1 MQEKNLTLNN
11 PSGLHARPAKDFVQ
25 LAKGFEANVTI
36 VKDGNEYNGK
46 SLMKLLQAGLSKGDQ
61 LVLKTDGADE
71 ADALEKLADYITNLA
86 EYPAPPEPVP
96 KNRLKHTAA
105 AGSGCGNTPPTL
117 EEQLM
122 KNYEGLAA
130 SPGIAIG
137 QAWIFRPQTPNID
150 TRSIT
155 EDEIKSE
162 YRAFRNA
169 QAKVDAHL
177 EALYNRVLEK
187 QGEHEAA
194 IFESHRE
201 LLADEELENDIQA
214 LIRDERKT
222 ATAAVKEYLDQVAA
236 SMRALEDEYL
246 RERAAEFEDLQNNLL
261 LALNGLPFASLASA
275 PPDSVI
281 FAEDLTPSETA
292 QLDVEKVRGFV
303 LEHGGLTSH
312 VAILAR
318 NLGMPAVMGM
328 RNIMNEV
335 RSGITALLDG
345 DTGKLILDPDDKTRG
360 LYTEKKAQQ
369 DAQKAEYAKLHGK
382 PATTEDGKTFALYSN
397 IGSPNDLHLIDE
409 NGSEGIGLFRSE
421 FLFMESKQAPSED
434 QQYAIYRKVAEHM
447 KGKTVILRLLD
458 IGGDKPLS
466 YLNFPKEE
474 NPFLGWR
481 GVRLYKDNPEVFLS
495 QIRAAIRA
503 AAYGDL
509 WVMIPMVISL
519 DEVRWIKQQIA
530 EQSVKLEAEGRNH
543 NPHLKVG
550 IMIETPASALIAE
563 QLAQE
568 AAFFSIGTNDLT
580 QYTLAVDRGNTK
592 ISVLYDG
599 LHPAV
604 LRLMKMTCDAGR
616 KAGIDVGIC
625 GEMGGQLEATP
636 LLVGMGFNEISIS
649 GKMLPAVK
657 YSISRLNAAA
667 CRELLDKAIAAN
679 DAEAVRKL
687 LQDIKH

>member
-1 MQEKNLTLNN
+1 
-11 PSGLHARPAKDFVQ
+11 
-25 LAKGFEANVTI
+25 
-36 VKDGNEYNGK
+36 
-46 SLMKLLQAGLSKGDQ
+46 MKA
-61 LVLKTDGADE
+61 
-71 ADALEKLADYITNLA
+71 
-86 EYPAPPEPVP
+86 
-96 KNRLKHTAA
+96 
-105 AGSGCGNTPPTL
+105 
-117 EEQLM
+117 
-122 KNYEGLAA
+122 YEGLAA

-150 TRSIT
+150 TRTIS
-155 EDEIKSE
+155 EDEVKNE

-177 EALYNRVLEK
+177 EGLYNRVLEK

-201 LLADEELENDIQA
+201 LLADEELDNDIQA

-236 SMRALEDEYL
+236 TMRNLEDEYL

-261 LALNGLPFASLASA
+261 LALNGLPFASLGSA
-275 PPDSVI
+275 PPDSII

-292 QLDVEKVRGFV
+292 QLDIEKVRGFV

-335 RSGITALLDG
+335 TSGITALLDG
-345 DTGKLILDPDDKTRG
+345 DTGHLVLDPDEQTRNI
-360 LYTEKKAQQ
+360 YTNKKAQQ

-382 PATTEDGKTFALYSN
+382 PATTLDHKTFALYSN

-519 DEVRWIKQQIA
+519 EELRWVKQQIA

-563 QLAQE
+563 QLATE

-592 ISVLYDG
+592 ISDLYDG

-604 LRLMKMTCDAGR
+604 LRLMKMTCDAAH

-625 GEMGGQLEATP
+625 GEMGGQIEATP

-657 YSISRLNAAA
+657 YAISKLQYDECRTLLNN
-667 CRELLDKAIAAN
+667 AIAAE

-687 LQDIKH
+687 LPGVKH

>member
-1 MQEKNLTLNN
+1 
-11 PSGLHARPAKDFVQ
+11 
-25 LAKGFEANVTI
+25 
-36 VKDGNEYNGK
+36 
-46 SLMKLLQAGLSKGDQ
+46 
-61 LVLKTDGADE
+61 
-71 ADALEKLADYITNLA
+71 
-86 EYPAPPEPVP
+86 
-96 KNRLKHTAA
+96 
-105 AGSGCGNTPPTL
+105 
-117 EEQLM
+117 M

-201 LLADEELENDIQA
+201 LLADEELDNDIQA
-214 LIRDERKT
+214 LIRDEHKT

-328 RNIMNEV
+328 RNIMSEV

-360 LYTEKKAQQ
+360 IYTEKKAQQ

-519 DEVRWIKQQIA
+519 DEVRWVKQQIA
-530 EQSVKLEAEGRNH
+530 EQSIKLEAEGRNH
-543 NPHLKVG
+543 NPNLKVG

-563 QLAQE
+563 QLAKE

>member
-1 MQEKNLTLNN
+1 
-11 PSGLHARPAKDFVQ
+11 
-25 LAKGFEANVTI
+25 
-36 VKDGNEYNGK
+36 
-46 SLMKLLQAGLSKGDQ
+46 
-61 LVLKTDGADE
+61 
-71 ADALEKLADYITNLA
+71 
-86 EYPAPPEPVP
+86 
-96 KNRLKHTAA
+96 
-105 AGSGCGNTPPTL
+105 
-117 EEQLM
+117 M

-150 TRSIT
+150 TRTISDA
-155 EDEIKSE
+155 EVKNE

-177 EALYNRVLEK
+177 EGLYNRVLEK

-201 LLADEELENDIQA
+201 LLADEELDNDIQA
-214 LIRDERKT
+214 LIRDEHKT

-236 SMRALEDEYL
+236 NMRALEDEYL

-292 QLDVEKVRGFV
+292 QLDIEKVRGFV

-312 VAILAR
+312 IAILAR

-335 RSGITALLDG
+335 KSGITALLDG
-345 DTGKLILDPDDKTRG
+345 DTGKLILDPDDKTRKI
-360 LYTEKKAQQ
+360 YTEKKAQQ

-519 DEVRWIKQQIA
+519 DELRWVKQQIA
-530 EQSVKLEAEGRNH
+530 EQSIKLEAEGRNH
-543 NPHLKVG
+543 NPNLKVG

-563 QLAQE
+563 QLAKE

-657 YSISRLNAAA
+657 YSISRLNAKA

-679 DAEAVRKL
+679 DADAVRKL
-687 LQDIKH
+687 LQEIKH

>member
-1 MQEKNLTLNN
+1 
-11 PSGLHARPAKDFVQ
+11 
-25 LAKGFEANVTI
+25 
-36 VKDGNEYNGK
+36 
-46 SLMKLLQAGLSKGDQ
+46 
-61 LVLKTDGADE
+61 
-71 ADALEKLADYITNLA
+71 
-86 EYPAPPEPVP
+86 
-96 KNRLKHTAA
+96 
-105 AGSGCGNTPPTL
+105 
-117 EEQLM
+117 M

-150 TRSIT
+150 TRTISDA
-155 EDEIKSE
+155 EVKNE

-177 EALYNRVLEK
+177 EGLYNRVLEK

-201 LLADEELENDIQA
+201 LLADEELDNDIQA
-214 LIRDERKT
+214 LIRDEHKT

-236 SMRALEDEYL
+236 NMRALEDEYL

-292 QLDVEKVRGFV
+292 QLDIEKVRGFV

-335 RSGITALLDG
+335 KSGITALLDG
-345 DTGKLILDPDDKTRG
+345 DTGKLILDPDDKTRKI
-360 LYTEKKAQQ
+360 YTEKKAQQ

-382 PATTEDGKTFALYSN
+382 PAITEDGKTFALYSN

-519 DEVRWIKQQIA
+519 DELRWVKQQIA
-530 EQSVKLEAEGRNH
+530 EQSIKLEAEGRNH
-543 NPHLKVG
+543 NPNLKVG

-563 QLAQE
+563 QLAKE

-657 YSISRLNAAA
+657 YSISRLNAKA

-679 DAEAVRKL
+679 DADAVRKL
-687 LQDIKH
+687 LQEIKH

>member
-1 MQEKNLTLNN
+1 M
-11 PSGLHARPAKDFVQ
+11 
-25 LAKGFEANVTI
+25 
-36 VKDGNEYNGK
+36 
-46 SLMKLLQAGLSKGDQ
+46 
-61 LVLKTDGADE
+61 
-71 ADALEKLADYITNLA
+71 
-86 EYPAPPEPVP
+86 
-96 KNRLKHTAA
+96 NRLKHTAA

-117 EEQLM
+117 EEHLM

-150 TRSIT
+150 TRTIA

-236 SMRALEDEYL
+236 NMRALEDEYL

-382 PATTEDGKTFALYSN
+382 PATTEDGQTFALYSN

-519 DEVRWIKQQIA
+519 EELRWVKQQIA

-625 GEMGGQLEATP
+625 GEMGGQLEAIP

-657 YSISRLNAAA
+657 YSISQLNAAA

-679 DAEAVRKL
+679 DAEAVRQL

>member
-1 MQEKNLTLNN
+1 
-11 PSGLHARPAKDFVQ
+11 
-25 LAKGFEANVTI
+25 
-36 VKDGNEYNGK
+36 
-46 SLMKLLQAGLSKGDQ
+46 
-61 LVLKTDGADE
+61 
-71 ADALEKLADYITNLA
+71 
-86 EYPAPPEPVP
+86 
-96 KNRLKHTAA
+96 
-105 AGSGCGNTPPTL
+105 
-117 EEQLM
+117 M

-150 TRSIT
+150 TRTISDA
-155 EDEIKSE
+155 EVKNE

-177 EALYNRVLEK
+177 EGLYNRVLEK

-201 LLADEELENDIQA
+201 LLADEELDNDIQA
-214 LIRDERKT
+214 LIRDEHKT

-236 SMRALEDEYL
+236 NMRALEDEYL

-292 QLDVEKVRGFV
+292 QLDIEKVRGFV

-335 RSGITALLDG
+335 KSGITALLDG
-345 DTGKLILDPDDKTRG
+345 DTGKLILDPDDKTRKI
-360 LYTEKKAQQ
+360 YTEKKAQQ

-519 DEVRWIKQQIA
+519 DELRWVKQQIA
-530 EQSVKLEAEGRNH
+530 EQSIKLEAEGRNH
-543 NPHLKVG
+543 NPNLKVG

-563 QLAQE
+563 QLAKE

-657 YSISRLNAAA
+657 YSISQLNAAA

-679 DAEAVRKL
+679 DAEAVRQL

>member
-1 MQEKNLTLNN
+1 
-11 PSGLHARPAKDFVQ
+11 
-25 LAKGFEANVTI
+25 
-36 VKDGNEYNGK
+36 
-46 SLMKLLQAGLSKGDQ
+46 
-61 LVLKTDGADE
+61 
-71 ADALEKLADYITNLA
+71 
-86 EYPAPPEPVP
+86 
-96 KNRLKHTAA
+96 
-105 AGSGCGNTPPTL
+105 
-117 EEQLM
+117 M
-122 KNYEGLAA
+122 KNHEGLAA

-150 TRSIT
+150 TRTIA
-155 EDEIKSE
+155 EDEIKNE

-201 LLADEELENDIQA
+201 LLADEELDNDIQA

-236 SMRALEDEYL
+236 NMRALEDEYL

-345 DTGKLILDPDDKTRG
+345 DTGKLILDPDDKTRQI
-360 LYTEKKAQQ
+360 YSEKKAQQ

-519 DEVRWIKQQIA
+519 DELRWVKQQIA

-543 NPHLKVG
+543 NPNLKVG

-563 QLAQE
+563 QLAKE

-657 YSISRLNAAA
+657 YAISHLNADD
-667 CRELLDKAIAAN
+667 CRALLDKAIAAD
-679 DAEAVRKL
+679 DADAVRKL

>member
-1 MQEKNLTLNN
+1 
-11 PSGLHARPAKDFVQ
+11 
-25 LAKGFEANVTI
+25 
-36 VKDGNEYNGK
+36 
-46 SLMKLLQAGLSKGDQ
+46 MKA
-61 LVLKTDGADE
+61 
-71 ADALEKLADYITNLA
+71 
-86 EYPAPPEPVP
+86 
-96 KNRLKHTAA
+96 
-105 AGSGCGNTPPTL
+105 
-117 EEQLM
+117 
-122 KNYEGLAA
+122 YEGLAA

-150 TRSIT
+150 TRTIS
-155 EDEIKSE
+155 EDEVKNE

-177 EALYNRVLEK
+177 EGLYNRVLEK

-201 LLADEELENDIQA
+201 LLADEELDNDIQA

-236 SMRALEDEYL
+236 TMRNLEDEYL

-275 PPDSVI
+275 PPDSII

-292 QLDVEKVRGFV
+292 QLDIEKVRGFV
-303 LEHGGLTSH
+303 LEHGGRTSH

-335 RSGITALLDG
+335 TSGITALLDG
-345 DTGKLILDPDDKTRG
+345 DTGHLVLDPDEQTRNI
-360 LYTEKKAQQ
+360 YTNKKAQQ

-382 PATTEDGKTFALYSN
+382 PATTLDHKTFALYSN

-519 DEVRWIKQQIA
+519 EELRWVKQQIA

-563 QLAQE
+563 QLATE

-592 ISVLYDG
+592 ISDLYDG

-604 LRLMKMTCDAGR
+604 LRLMKMTCDAAH

-625 GEMGGQLEATP
+625 GEMGGQLEAAP

-657 YSISRLNAAA
+657 YAISKLQYDECRTLLNN
-667 CRELLDKAIAAN
+667 AIAAE

-687 LQDIKH
+687 LPGVKH

>member
-1 MQEKNLTLNN
+1 
-11 PSGLHARPAKDFVQ
+11 
-25 LAKGFEANVTI
+25 
-36 VKDGNEYNGK
+36 
-46 SLMKLLQAGLSKGDQ
+46 
-61 LVLKTDGADE
+61 
-71 ADALEKLADYITNLA
+71 
-86 EYPAPPEPVP
+86 
-96 KNRLKHTAA
+96 
-105 AGSGCGNTPPTL
+105 
-117 EEQLM
+117 M

-150 TRSIT
+150 TRTIA

-201 LLADEELENDIQA
+201 LLADEELDNDIQA

-236 SMRALEDEYL
+236 NMRALEDEYL

-328 RNIMNEV
+328 RSIMNEV

-345 DTGKLILDPDDKTRG
+345 DTGKLILDPDDKTRKI
-360 LYTEKKAQQ
+360 YSEKKAQQ

-519 DEVRWIKQQIA
+519 DELRWVKQQIA

-543 NPHLKVG
+543 NPNLKVG

-563 QLAQE
+563 QLAKE

-657 YSISRLNAAA
+657 YSISQLNAAA

-679 DAEAVRKL
+679 DADAVRKL
-687 LQDIKH
+687 LQEIKH

>member
-1 MQEKNLTLNN
+1 
-11 PSGLHARPAKDFVQ
+11 
-25 LAKGFEANVTI
+25 
-36 VKDGNEYNGK
+36 
-46 SLMKLLQAGLSKGDQ
+46 
-61 LVLKTDGADE
+61 
-71 ADALEKLADYITNLA
+71 
-86 EYPAPPEPVP
+86 
-96 KNRLKHTAA
+96 
-105 AGSGCGNTPPTL
+105 
-117 EEQLM
+117 M

-150 TRSIT
+150 TRTIS
-155 EDEIKSE
+155 EDEVKNE

-177 EALYNRVLEK
+177 EGLYNRVLEK

-201 LLADEELENDIQA
+201 LLADEELDNDIQA
-214 LIRDERKT
+214 LIRDEHKT

-236 SMRALEDEYL
+236 NMRALEDEYL

-292 QLDVEKVRGFV
+292 QLDIEKVRGFV

-335 RSGITALLDG
+335 KSGITALLDG
-345 DTGKLILDPDDKTRG
+345 DTGKLILDPDDKTRKI
-360 LYTEKKAQQ
+360 YTEKKAQQ

-519 DEVRWIKQQIA
+519 DELRWVKQQIA
-530 EQSVKLEAEGRNH
+530 EQSIKLEAEGRNH
-543 NPHLKVG
+543 NPNLKVG

-563 QLAQE
+563 QLAKE

-657 YSISRLNAAA
+657 YSISRLNAKA

-679 DAEAVRKL
+679 DADAVRKL
-687 LQDIKH
+687 LQEIKH

>member
-1 MQEKNLTLNN
+1 
-11 PSGLHARPAKDFVQ
+11 
-25 LAKGFEANVTI
+25 
-36 VKDGNEYNGK
+36 
-46 SLMKLLQAGLSKGDQ
+46 
-61 LVLKTDGADE
+61 
-71 ADALEKLADYITNLA
+71 
-86 EYPAPPEPVP
+86 
-96 KNRLKHTAA
+96 
-105 AGSGCGNTPPTL
+105 
-117 EEQLM
+117 M

-150 TRSIT
+150 TRTIA

-236 SMRALEDEYL
+236 SMRNLEDEYL

-345 DTGKLILDPDDKTRG
+345 DTGTLILDPDDKTRG

-519 DEVRWIKQQIA
+519 DEVRWVKQQIA
-530 EQSVKLEAEGRNH
+530 EQSVKLEAEGRTH
-543 NPHLKVG
+543 NPNLKVG

-563 QLAQE
+563 QLA
-568 AAFFSIGTNDLT
+568 T
-580 QYTLAVDRGNTK
+580 
-592 ISVLYDG
+592 
-599 LHPAV
+599 
-604 LRLMKMTCDAGR
+604 
-616 KAGIDVGIC
+616 
-625 GEMGGQLEATP
+625 
-636 LLVGMGFNEISIS
+636 
-649 GKMLPAVK
+649 
-657 YSISRLNAAA
+657 
-667 CRELLDKAIAAN
+667 
-679 DAEAVRKL
+679 
-687 LQDIKH
+687 

>member
-1 MQEKNLTLNN
+1 
-11 PSGLHARPAKDFVQ
+11 
-25 LAKGFEANVTI
+25 
-36 VKDGNEYNGK
+36 
-46 SLMKLLQAGLSKGDQ
+46 
-61 LVLKTDGADE
+61 
-71 ADALEKLADYITNLA
+71 
-86 EYPAPPEPVP
+86 
-96 KNRLKHTAA
+96 
-105 AGSGCGNTPPTL
+105 
-117 EEQLM
+117 M

-236 SMRALEDEYL
+236 NMRALEDEYL

-275 PPDSVI
+275 PPDSII

-345 DTGKLILDPDDKTRG
+345 DTGTLILDPDDKTRG

-519 DEVRWIKQQIA
+519 DELRWVKQQIA

-543 NPHLKVG
+543 NPNLKVG

-563 QLAQE
+563 QLAKE

-679 DAEAVRKL
+679 DAEAVRQL

>member
-1 MQEKNLTLNN
+1 
-11 PSGLHARPAKDFVQ
+11 
-25 LAKGFEANVTI
+25 
-36 VKDGNEYNGK
+36 
-46 SLMKLLQAGLSKGDQ
+46 MKA
-61 LVLKTDGADE
+61 
-71 ADALEKLADYITNLA
+71 
-86 EYPAPPEPVP
+86 
-96 KNRLKHTAA
+96 
-105 AGSGCGNTPPTL
+105 
-117 EEQLM
+117 
-122 KNYEGLAA
+122 YEGLAA

-150 TRSIT
+150 TRTIS
-155 EDEIKSE
+155 EDEVKNE

-177 EALYNRVLEK
+177 EGLYNRVLEK

-201 LLADEELENDIQA
+201 LLADEELDNDIQA

-236 SMRALEDEYL
+236 TMRNLEDEYL

-261 LALNGLPFASLASA
+261 LALNGLPFASLGSA
-275 PPDSVI
+275 PPDSII

-292 QLDVEKVRGFV
+292 QLDIEKVRGFV

-335 RSGITALLDG
+335 TSGITALLDG
-345 DTGKLILDPDDKTRG
+345 DTGHLVLDPDEQTRNI
-360 LYTEKKAQQ
+360 YTNKKAQQ

-382 PATTEDGKTFALYSN
+382 PATTLDHKTFALYSN

-434 QQYAIYRKVAEHM
+434 QQYTIYRKVAEHM

-519 DEVRWIKQQIA
+519 EELRWVKQQIA

-563 QLAQE
+563 QLATE

-592 ISVLYDG
+592 ISDLYDG

-604 LRLMKMTCDAGR
+604 LRLMKMTCDAAH

-657 YSISRLNAAA
+657 YAISKLQYDECRTLLNN
-667 CRELLDKAIAAN
+667 AIAAE

-687 LQDIKH
+687 LPGVKH

>member
-1 MQEKNLTLNN
+1 
-11 PSGLHARPAKDFVQ
+11 
-25 LAKGFEANVTI
+25 
-36 VKDGNEYNGK
+36 
-46 SLMKLLQAGLSKGDQ
+46 MKA
-61 LVLKTDGADE
+61 
-71 ADALEKLADYITNLA
+71 
-86 EYPAPPEPVP
+86 
-96 KNRLKHTAA
+96 
-105 AGSGCGNTPPTL
+105 
-117 EEQLM
+117 
-122 KNYEGLAA
+122 YEGLAA

-150 TRSIT
+150 TRTIS
-155 EDEIKSE
+155 EDEVKNE

-177 EALYNRVLEK
+177 EGLYNRVLEK

-201 LLADEELENDIQA
+201 LLADEELDNDIQA

-236 SMRALEDEYL
+236 TMRNLEDEYL

-261 LALNGLPFASLASA
+261 LALNGLPFASLANA
-275 PPDSVI
+275 PPDSII

-292 QLDVEKVRGFV
+292 QLDIEKVRGFV

-335 RSGITALLDG
+335 TSGITALLDG
-345 DTGKLILDPDDKTRG
+345 DTGHLVLDPDEQTRNI
-360 LYTEKKAQQ
+360 YTNKKALQ

-382 PATTEDGKTFALYSN
+382 PATTLDHKTFALYSN

-409 NGSEGIGLFRSE
+409 NGSDGIGLFRSE

-447 KGKTVILRLLD
+447 KGKIVILRLLD

-519 DEVRWIKQQIA
+519 EELRWVKQQIA

-563 QLAQE
+563 QLATE

-592 ISVLYDG
+592 ISDLYDG

-604 LRLMKMTCDAGR
+604 LRLMKMTCDAAH

-625 GEMGGQLEATP
+625 GEMGGQIEATP

-657 YSISRLNAAA
+657 YAISKLQYDECRTLLNN
-667 CRELLDKAIAAN
+667 AIAAE

-687 LQDIKH
+687 LPGVKH

>member
-1 MQEKNLTLNN
+1 
-11 PSGLHARPAKDFVQ
+11 
-25 LAKGFEANVTI
+25 
-36 VKDGNEYNGK
+36 
-46 SLMKLLQAGLSKGDQ
+46 MKA
-61 LVLKTDGADE
+61 
-71 ADALEKLADYITNLA
+71 
-86 EYPAPPEPVP
+86 
-96 KNRLKHTAA
+96 
-105 AGSGCGNTPPTL
+105 
-117 EEQLM
+117 
-122 KNYEGLAA
+122 YEGLAA

-150 TRSIT
+150 TRTIS
-155 EDEIKSE
+155 EDEVKNE
-162 YRAFRNA
+162 YRAFRTA

-177 EALYNRVLEK
+177 EGLYNRVLEK

-201 LLADEELENDIQA
+201 LLADEELDNDIQA

-236 SMRALEDEYL
+236 TMRNLEDEYL

-275 PPDSVI
+275 PPSSII

-292 QLDVEKVRGFV
+292 QLDIEKVRGFV

-335 RSGITALLDG
+335 KSGITALLDG
-345 DTGKLILDPDDKTRG
+345 DTGELILNPDDKTRKI
-360 LYTEKKAQQ
+360 YSEKKAQQ

-519 DEVRWIKQQIA
+519 DELRWVKQQIA
-530 EQSVKLEAEGRNH
+530 EQSIKLEAEGRNH

-563 QLAQE
+563 QLATE

-592 ISVLYDG
+592 ISDLYDG

-604 LRLMKMTCDAGR
+604 LRLMKMTCDAAH

-657 YSISRLNAAA
+657 YAISKLQYDECRTLLNN
-667 CRELLDKAIAAN
+667 AIAAE

-687 LQDIKH
+687 LPGVKH

>member
-1 MQEKNLTLNN
+1 
-11 PSGLHARPAKDFVQ
+11 
-25 LAKGFEANVTI
+25 
-36 VKDGNEYNGK
+36 
-46 SLMKLLQAGLSKGDQ
+46 
-61 LVLKTDGADE
+61 
-71 ADALEKLADYITNLA
+71 
-86 EYPAPPEPVP
+86 
-96 KNRLKHTAA
+96 
-105 AGSGCGNTPPTL
+105 
-117 EEQLM
+117 M
-122 KNYEGLAA
+122 KNHEGLAA

-150 TRSIT
+150 TRTISDA
-155 EDEIKSE
+155 EVKNE

-201 LLADEELENDIQA
+201 LLADEELDNDIQA
-214 LIRDERKT
+214 LIRDEHKT

-236 SMRALEDEYL
+236 NMRALEDEYL

-292 QLDVEKVRGFV
+292 QLDIEKVRGFV

-335 RSGITALLDG
+335 KSGITALLDG
-345 DTGKLILDPDDKTRG
+345 DTGKLILDPDDKTRKI
-360 LYTEKKAQQ
+360 YTEKKAQQ

-519 DEVRWIKQQIA
+519 DELRWVKQQIA
-530 EQSVKLEAEGRNH
+530 EQSIKLEAEGRNH
-543 NPHLKVG
+543 NPNLKVG

-563 QLAQE
+563 QLAKE

-657 YSISRLNAAA
+657 YSISRLNAKA

-679 DAEAVRKL
+679 DADAVRKL
-687 LQDIKH
+687 LQEIKH

>member
-1 MQEKNLTLNN
+1 
-11 PSGLHARPAKDFVQ
+11 
-25 LAKGFEANVTI
+25 
-36 VKDGNEYNGK
+36 
-46 SLMKLLQAGLSKGDQ
+46 MKA
-61 LVLKTDGADE
+61 
-71 ADALEKLADYITNLA
+71 
-86 EYPAPPEPVP
+86 
-96 KNRLKHTAA
+96 
-105 AGSGCGNTPPTL
+105 
-117 EEQLM
+117 
-122 KNYEGLAA
+122 YEGLAA

-150 TRSIT
+150 TRTIG
-155 EDEIKSE
+155 EDEVKNE

-177 EALYNRVLEK
+177 EGLYNRVLEK

-201 LLADEELENDIQA
+201 LLADEELDNDIQA

-236 SMRALEDEYL
+236 TMRNLEDEYL

-261 LALNGLPFASLASA
+261 LALNGLPFASLGSA
-275 PPDSVI
+275 PPDSII

-292 QLDVEKVRGFV
+292 QLDIEKVRGFV

-318 NLGMPAVMGM
+318 NLGMPAVMG
-328 RNIMNEV
+328 IMNEV

-345 DTGKLILDPDDKTRG
+345 DTGHLVLDPDEQTRNI
-360 LYTEKKAQQ
+360 YTNKKAQQ

-382 PATTEDGKTFALYSN
+382 PATTLDHKTFALYSN

-409 NGSEGIGLFRSE
+409 NGSDGIGLFRSE

-519 DEVRWIKQQIA
+519 EELRWVKQQIA

-563 QLAQE
+563 QLATE

-592 ISVLYDG
+592 ISDLYDG

-604 LRLMKMTCDAGR
+604 LRLMKMTCDAAH

-657 YSISRLNAAA
+657 YAISKLQYDECRTLLNN
-667 CRELLDKAIAAN
+667 AIAAE

-687 LQDIKH
+687 LPGVKH

>member
-1 MQEKNLTLNN
+1 
-11 PSGLHARPAKDFVQ
+11 
-25 LAKGFEANVTI
+25 
-36 VKDGNEYNGK
+36 
-46 SLMKLLQAGLSKGDQ
+46 MKA
-61 LVLKTDGADE
+61 
-71 ADALEKLADYITNLA
+71 
-86 EYPAPPEPVP
+86 
-96 KNRLKHTAA
+96 
-105 AGSGCGNTPPTL
+105 
-117 EEQLM
+117 
-122 KNYEGLAA
+122 YEGLAA

-150 TRSIT
+150 TRTIS
-155 EDEIKSE
+155 EDEVKNE

-177 EALYNRVLEK
+177 EGLYNRVLEK

-201 LLADEELENDIQA
+201 LLADEELDNDIQA

-236 SMRALEDEYL
+236 TMRNLEDEYL

-261 LALNGLPFASLASA
+261 LALNGLPFASLANA
-275 PPDSVI
+275 PPDSII

-292 QLDVEKVRGFV
+292 QLDIEKVRGFV

-335 RSGITALLDG
+335 TSGITALLDG
-345 DTGKLILDPDDKTRG
+345 DTGHLVLDPDEQTRNI
-360 LYTEKKAQQ
+360 YTNKKAQQ

-382 PATTEDGKTFALYSN
+382 PATTLDHKTFALYSN

-409 NGSEGIGLFRSE
+409 NGSDGIGLFRSE

-519 DEVRWIKQQIA
+519 EELRWVKQQIA

-563 QLAQE
+563 QLATE

-592 ISVLYDG
+592 ISDLYDG

-604 LRLMKMTCDAGR
+604 LRLMKMTCDAAH

-657 YSISRLNAAA
+657 YAISKLQYDECRTLLNN
-667 CRELLDKAIAAN
+667 AIAAE

-687 LQDIKH
+687 LPGVKH

>member
-1 MQEKNLTLNN
+1 
-11 PSGLHARPAKDFVQ
+11 
-25 LAKGFEANVTI
+25 
-36 VKDGNEYNGK
+36 
-46 SLMKLLQAGLSKGDQ
+46 MKA
-61 LVLKTDGADE
+61 
-71 ADALEKLADYITNLA
+71 
-86 EYPAPPEPVP
+86 
-96 KNRLKHTAA
+96 
-105 AGSGCGNTPPTL
+105 
-117 EEQLM
+117 
-122 KNYEGLAA
+122 YEGLAA

-150 TRSIT
+150 TRTIS
-155 EDEIKSE
+155 EDEVKNE

-177 EALYNRVLEK
+177 EGLYNRVLEK

-201 LLADEELENDIQA
+201 LLADEELDNDIQA

-236 SMRALEDEYL
+236 TMRNLEDEYL

-275 PPDSVI
+275 PPDSII

-292 QLDVEKVRGFV
+292 QLDIEKVRGFV

-335 RSGITALLDG
+335 TSGITALLDG
-345 DTGKLILDPDDKTRG
+345 DTGHLVLDPDEQTRNI
-360 LYTEKKAQQ
+360 YTNKKAQQ

-382 PATTEDGKTFALYSN
+382 PATTLDHKTFALYSN

-409 NGSEGIGLFRSE
+409 NGSDGIGLFRSE

-519 DEVRWIKQQIA
+519 
-530 EQSVKLEAEGRNH
+530 
-543 NPHLKVG
+543 
-550 IMIETPASALIAE
+550 ET
-563 QLAQE
+563 
-568 AAFFSIGTNDLT
+568 
-580 QYTLAVDRGNTK
+580 
-592 ISVLYDG
+592 
-599 LHPAV
+599 
-604 LRLMKMTCDAGR
+604 
-616 KAGIDVGIC
+616 
-625 GEMGGQLEATP
+625 
-636 LLVGMGFNEISIS
+636 
-649 GKMLPAVK
+649 
-657 YSISRLNAAA
+657 
-667 CRELLDKAIAAN
+667 
-679 DAEAVRKL
+679 
-687 LQDIKH
+687 

>member
-1 MQEKNLTLNN
+1 
-11 PSGLHARPAKDFVQ
+11 
-25 LAKGFEANVTI
+25 
-36 VKDGNEYNGK
+36 
-46 SLMKLLQAGLSKGDQ
+46 
-61 LVLKTDGADE
+61 
-71 ADALEKLADYITNLA
+71 
-86 EYPAPPEPVP
+86 
-96 KNRLKHTAA
+96 
-105 AGSGCGNTPPTL
+105 
-117 EEQLM
+117 M

-150 TRSIT
+150 TRTISDA
-155 EDEIKSE
+155 EVKNE

-201 LLADEELENDIQA
+201 LLADEELDNDIQA
-214 LIRDERKT
+214 LIRDEHKT

-345 DTGKLILDPDDKTRG
+345 DTGTLILNPDDKTRG

-519 DEVRWIKQQIA
+519 DEVRWVKQQIA

-543 NPHLKVG
+543 NPNLKVG

>member
-1 MQEKNLTLNN
+1 
-11 PSGLHARPAKDFVQ
+11 
-25 LAKGFEANVTI
+25 
-36 VKDGNEYNGK
+36 
-46 SLMKLLQAGLSKGDQ
+46 
-61 LVLKTDGADE
+61 
-71 ADALEKLADYITNLA
+71 
-86 EYPAPPEPVP
+86 
-96 KNRLKHTAA
+96 
-105 AGSGCGNTPPTL
+105 
-117 EEQLM
+117 M

-150 TRSIT
+150 TRTIA
-155 EDEIKSE
+155 EDEIKNE

-236 SMRALEDEYL
+236 SMRNLEDEYL

-292 QLDVEKVRGFV
+292 QLDPDKVRGFV

-519 DEVRWIKQQIA
+519 DEVRWVKQQIA

-543 NPHLKVG
+543 NPNLKVG

-563 QLAQE
+563 QLAKE

-657 YSISRLNAAA
+657 YSISRLNASD

-679 DAEAVRKL
+679 DAEAVRQL
-687 LQDIKH
+687 LQEIKH

>member
-1 MQEKNLTLNN
+1 
-11 PSGLHARPAKDFVQ
+11 
-25 LAKGFEANVTI
+25 
-36 VKDGNEYNGK
+36 
-46 SLMKLLQAGLSKGDQ
+46 MKA
-61 LVLKTDGADE
+61 
-71 ADALEKLADYITNLA
+71 
-86 EYPAPPEPVP
+86 
-96 KNRLKHTAA
+96 
-105 AGSGCGNTPPTL
+105 
-117 EEQLM
+117 
-122 KNYEGLAA
+122 YEGLAA

-150 TRSIT
+150 TRTIS
-155 EDEIKSE
+155 EDEVKNE

-177 EALYNRVLEK
+177 EGLYNRVLEK

-201 LLADEELENDIQA
+201 LLADEELDNDIQA

-236 SMRALEDEYL
+236 TMRNLEDEYL

-275 PPDSVI
+275 PPGSII

-292 QLDVEKVRGFV
+292 QLDIEKVRGFV

-335 RSGITALLDG
+335 TSGITALLDG
-345 DTGKLILDPDDKTRG
+345 DTGHLVLDPDEQTRNI
-360 LYTEKKAQQ
+360 YTNKKAQQ

-382 PATTEDGKTFALYSN
+382 PATTLDHKTFALYSN

-409 NGSEGIGLFRSE
+409 NGSDGIGLFRSE

-519 DEVRWIKQQIA
+519 EELRWVKQQIA

-563 QLAQE
+563 QLATE

-592 ISVLYDG
+592 ISDLYDG

-604 LRLMKMTCDAGR
+604 LRLMKMTCDAAH

-625 GEMGGQLEATP
+625 GEMGGQIEATP

-657 YSISRLNAAA
+657 YAISKLQYDECRTLLNN
-667 CRELLDKAIAAN
+667 AIAAE

-687 LQDIKH
+687 LPGVKH

>member
-1 MQEKNLTLNN
+1 
-11 PSGLHARPAKDFVQ
+11 
-25 LAKGFEANVTI
+25 
-36 VKDGNEYNGK
+36 
-46 SLMKLLQAGLSKGDQ
+46 
-61 LVLKTDGADE
+61 
-71 ADALEKLADYITNLA
+71 
-86 EYPAPPEPVP
+86 
-96 KNRLKHTAA
+96 
-105 AGSGCGNTPPTL
+105 
-117 EEQLM
+117 M
-122 KNYEGLAA
+122 KNHEGLAA

-150 TRSIT
+150 TRTIA

-236 SMRALEDEYL
+236 NMRALEDEYL

-328 RNIMNEV
+328 RNIMGEV
-335 RSGITALLDG
+335 KSGITALLDG
-345 DTGKLILDPDDKTRG
+345 DTGELILNPDDKTRKI
-360 LYTEKKAQQ
+360 YSEKKAQQ

-434 QQYAIYRKVAEHM
+434 QQYAIYRKVVEHM

-519 DEVRWIKQQIA
+519 DELRWVKQQIT
-530 EQSVKLEAEGRNH
+530 EQSIKLEAEGRNH
-543 NPHLKVG
+543 NPNLKVG

-563 QLAQE
+563 QLAKE

-657 YSISRLNAAA
+657 YSISQLNAAA

-679 DAEAVRKL
+679 DADAVRQL
-687 LQDIKH
+687 LQEIKH

>member
-1 MQEKNLTLNN
+1 
-11 PSGLHARPAKDFVQ
+11 
-25 LAKGFEANVTI
+25 
-36 VKDGNEYNGK
+36 
-46 SLMKLLQAGLSKGDQ
+46 MKA
-61 LVLKTDGADE
+61 
-71 ADALEKLADYITNLA
+71 
-86 EYPAPPEPVP
+86 
-96 KNRLKHTAA
+96 
-105 AGSGCGNTPPTL
+105 
-117 EEQLM
+117 
-122 KNYEGLAA
+122 YEGLAA

-150 TRSIT
+150 TRTIS
-155 EDEIKSE
+155 EDEVKNE

-177 EALYNRVLEK
+177 EGLYNRVLEK

-201 LLADEELENDIQA
+201 LLADEELDNDIQA

-236 SMRALEDEYL
+236 TMRNLEDEYL

-275 PPDSVI
+275 PPDSII

-292 QLDVEKVRGFV
+292 QLDIEKVRGFV

-335 RSGITALLDG
+335 TSGITALLDG
-345 DTGKLILDPDDKTRG
+345 DTGHLVLDPDEQTRNI
-360 LYTEKKAQQ
+360 YTNKKAQQ

-382 PATTEDGKTFALYSN
+382 PTTTLDHKTFALYSN

-519 DEVRWIKQQIA
+519 EELRWVKQQIA

-563 QLAQE
+563 QLATE

-592 ISVLYDG
+592 ISDLYDG

-604 LRLMKMTCDAGR
+604 LRLMKMTCDAAH

-657 YSISRLNAAA
+657 YAISKLQYDECRTLLNN
-667 CRELLDKAIAAN
+667 AIAAE

-687 LQDIKH
+687 LPGVKH

>member
-1 MQEKNLTLNN
+1 
-11 PSGLHARPAKDFVQ
+11 
-25 LAKGFEANVTI
+25 
-36 VKDGNEYNGK
+36 
-46 SLMKLLQAGLSKGDQ
+46 MKA
-61 LVLKTDGADE
+61 
-71 ADALEKLADYITNLA
+71 
-86 EYPAPPEPVP
+86 
-96 KNRLKHTAA
+96 
-105 AGSGCGNTPPTL
+105 
-117 EEQLM
+117 
-122 KNYEGLAA
+122 YEGLAA

-150 TRSIT
+150 TRTIS
-155 EDEIKSE
+155 EDEVKNE

-177 EALYNRVLEK
+177 EGLYNRVLEK

-201 LLADEELENDIQA
+201 LLADEELDNDIQA

-236 SMRALEDEYL
+236 TMRNLEDEYL

-261 LALNGLPFASLASA
+261 LALNGLPFASLANA
-275 PPDSVI
+275 PPGSII

-292 QLDVEKVRGFV
+292 QLDIEKVRGFV

-335 RSGITALLDG
+335 TSGITALLDG
-345 DTGKLILDPDDKTRG
+345 DTGHLVLDPDEQTRNI
-360 LYTEKKAQQ
+360 YTNKKAQQ

-382 PATTEDGKTFALYSN
+382 PATTLDHKTFALYSN

-409 NGSEGIGLFRSE
+409 NGSDGIGLFRSE

-519 DEVRWIKQQIA
+519 EELRWVKQQIA

-563 QLAQE
+563 QLATE

-592 ISVLYDG
+592 ISDLYDG

-604 LRLMKMTCDAGR
+604 LRLMKMTCDAAH

-657 YSISRLNAAA
+657 YAISKLQYDECRTLLNN
-667 CRELLDKAIAAN
+667 AIAAE

-687 LQDIKH
+687 LPGVKH

>member
-1 MQEKNLTLNN
+1 
-11 PSGLHARPAKDFVQ
+11 
-25 LAKGFEANVTI
+25 
-36 VKDGNEYNGK
+36 
-46 SLMKLLQAGLSKGDQ
+46 MKA
-61 LVLKTDGADE
+61 
-71 ADALEKLADYITNLA
+71 
-86 EYPAPPEPVP
+86 
-96 KNRLKHTAA
+96 
-105 AGSGCGNTPPTL
+105 
-117 EEQLM
+117 
-122 KNYEGLAA
+122 YEGLAA

-150 TRSIT
+150 TRTIS
-155 EDEIKSE
+155 EDEVKNE

-177 EALYNRVLEK
+177 EGLYNRVLEK

-201 LLADEELENDIQA
+201 LLADEELDNDIQA

-236 SMRALEDEYL
+236 TMRNLEDEYL

-261 LALNGLPFASLASA
+261 LALNGLPFASLGSA
-275 PPDSVI
+275 PPDSII

-292 QLDVEKVRGFV
+292 QLDIEKVRGFV

-335 RSGITALLDG
+335 TSGITALLDG
-345 DTGKLILDPDDKTRG
+345 DTGHLVLDPDEQTRNI
-360 LYTEKKAQQ
+360 YTNKKAQQ

-382 PATTEDGKTFALYSN
+382 PATTLDHKTFALYSN

-519 DEVRWIKQQIA
+519 EELRWVKQQIA

-563 QLAQE
+563 QLATE

-592 ISVLYDG
+592 ISDLYDG

-604 LRLMKMTCDAGR
+604 LRLMKMTCDAAH

-625 GEMGGQLEATP
+625 GEMGGQPEATP

-657 YSISRLNAAA
+657 YAISKLQYDECRTLLNN
-667 CRELLDKAIAAN
+667 AIAAE

-687 LQDIKH
+687 LPGVKH

>member
-1 MQEKNLTLNN
+1 
-11 PSGLHARPAKDFVQ
+11 
-25 LAKGFEANVTI
+25 
-36 VKDGNEYNGK
+36 
-46 SLMKLLQAGLSKGDQ
+46 MKA
-61 LVLKTDGADE
+61 
-71 ADALEKLADYITNLA
+71 
-86 EYPAPPEPVP
+86 
-96 KNRLKHTAA
+96 
-105 AGSGCGNTPPTL
+105 
-117 EEQLM
+117 
-122 KNYEGLAA
+122 YEGLAA

-150 TRSIT
+150 TRTIS
-155 EDEIKSE
+155 EDEVKNE

-177 EALYNRVLEK
+177 EGLYNRVLEK

-236 SMRALEDEYL
+236 NMRALEDEYL

-335 RSGITALLDG
+335 KSGITALLDG
-345 DTGKLILDPDDKTRG
+345 DTGELILNPDDKTRKI
-360 LYTEKKAQQ
+360 YSEKKAQQ

-519 DEVRWIKQQIA
+519 DEVRWVKQQIA

-563 QLAQE
+563 QLATE

-592 ISVLYDG
+592 ISDLYDG

-604 LRLMKMTCDAGR
+604 LRLMKMTCDAAH

-625 GEMGGQLEATP
+625 GEMGGQLEAAP

-657 YSISRLNAAA
+657 YAISKLQYDECRTLLNN
-667 CRELLDKAIAAN
+667 AIAAE

-687 LQDIKH
+687 LPGVKH

>member
-1 MQEKNLTLNN
+1 
-11 PSGLHARPAKDFVQ
+11 
-25 LAKGFEANVTI
+25 
-36 VKDGNEYNGK
+36 
-46 SLMKLLQAGLSKGDQ
+46 
-61 LVLKTDGADE
+61 
-71 ADALEKLADYITNLA
+71 
-86 EYPAPPEPVP
+86 
-96 KNRLKHTAA
+96 
-105 AGSGCGNTPPTL
+105 
-117 EEQLM
+117 
-122 KNYEGLAA
+122 
-130 SPGIAIG
+130 
-137 QAWIFRPQTPNID
+137 
-150 TRSIT
+150 
-155 EDEIKSE
+155 
-162 YRAFRNA
+162 
-169 QAKVDAHL
+169 
-177 EALYNRVLEK
+177 
-187 QGEHEAA
+187 
-194 IFESHRE
+194 
-201 LLADEELENDIQA
+201 
-214 LIRDERKT
+214 
-222 ATAAVKEYLDQVAA
+222 
-236 SMRALEDEYL
+236 MRALEDEYL

-335 RSGITALLDG
+335 KSGITALLDG
-345 DTGKLILDPDDKTRG
+345 DTGNLILDPDDKTRG

-519 DEVRWIKQQIA
+519 DEVRWVKQQIA

-657 YSISRLNAAA
+657 YAISRLNAAD
-667 CRELLDKAIAAN
+667 CRTLLDKAIAAD
-679 DAEAVRKL
+679 DADAVRKL

>member
-1 MQEKNLTLNN
+1 
-11 PSGLHARPAKDFVQ
+11 
-25 LAKGFEANVTI
+25 
-36 VKDGNEYNGK
+36 
-46 SLMKLLQAGLSKGDQ
+46 MKAF
-61 LVLKTDGADE
+61 
-71 ADALEKLADYITNLA
+71 
-86 EYPAPPEPVP
+86 
-96 KNRLKHTAA
+96 
-105 AGSGCGNTPPTL
+105 
-117 EEQLM
+117 
-122 KNYEGLAA
+122 EGLAA

-150 TRSIT
+150 TRSISEEEVKT
-155 EDEIKSE
+155 EF
-162 YRAFRNA
+162 RAFRNA
-169 QAKVDAHL
+169 QTKVDAHL

-222 ATAAVKEYLDQVAA
+222 ATAAVKEYLDQVAD

-275 PPDSVI
+275 PPDSII

-292 QLDVEKVRGFV
+292 QLDPEKVRGFV

-328 RNIMNEV
+328 RNIMNTV
-335 RSGITALLDG
+335 NSGITALLDG
-345 DTGKLILDPDDKTRG
+345 DTGKLILDPNDQTRKI
-360 LYTEKKAQQ
+360 YVDKKAQQ

-481 GVRLYKDNPEVFLS
+481 GVRLYKDNPNVFLS
-495 QIRAAIRA
+495 QIRAAVRA

-509 WVMIPMVISL
+509 WVMIPMIISL
-519 DEVRWIKQQIA
+519 DELRWVKQQIA
-530 EQSVKLEAEGRNH
+530 EQSIKLEAEGRNH
-543 NPHLKVG
+543 NPNLKVG

-563 QLAQE
+563 QLAKE

-592 ISVLYDG
+592 ISDLYDG
-599 LHPAV
+599 LHPSV

-657 YSISRLNAAA
+657 YAISKLNYSD
-667 CRELLDKAIAAN
+667 CRNLLEKAIAAD
-679 DAEAVRKL
+679 DADAVRAL
-687 LQDIKH
+687 LHNIKH

>member
-1 MQEKNLTLNN
+1 
-11 PSGLHARPAKDFVQ
+11 
-25 LAKGFEANVTI
+25 
-36 VKDGNEYNGK
+36 
-46 SLMKLLQAGLSKGDQ
+46 
-61 LVLKTDGADE
+61 
-71 ADALEKLADYITNLA
+71 
-86 EYPAPPEPVP
+86 
-96 KNRLKHTAA
+96 
-105 AGSGCGNTPPTL
+105 
-117 EEQLM
+117 M

-150 TRSIT
+150 TRTIA

-177 EALYNRVLEK
+177 EGLYNRVLEK

-201 LLADEELENDIQA
+201 LLADEELDNDIQA

-236 SMRALEDEYL
+236 NMRALEDEYL

-335 RSGITALLDG
+335 KSGITALLDG
-345 DTGKLILDPDDKTRG
+345 DTGELILNPDDKTRKI
-360 LYTEKKAQQ
+360 YSEKKAQQ

-382 PATTEDGKTFALYSN
+382 LATTEDGKTFALYSN

-519 DEVRWIKQQIA
+519 DELRWVKQQIA
-530 EQSVKLEAEGRNH
+530 EQSIKLEAEGRNH
-543 NPHLKVG
+543 NPNLKVG

-679 DAEAVRKL
+679 DADAVRKL

>member
-1 MQEKNLTLNN
+1 
-11 PSGLHARPAKDFVQ
+11 
-25 LAKGFEANVTI
+25 
-36 VKDGNEYNGK
+36 
-46 SLMKLLQAGLSKGDQ
+46 
-61 LVLKTDGADE
+61 
-71 ADALEKLADYITNLA
+71 
-86 EYPAPPEPVP
+86 
-96 KNRLKHTAA
+96 
-105 AGSGCGNTPPTL
+105 
-117 EEQLM
+117 M

-261 LALNGLPFASLASA
+261 LALNGLPFASLANA

-360 LYTEKKAQQ
+360 LYT
-369 DAQKAEYAKLHGK
+369 
-382 PATTEDGKTFALYSN
+382 
-397 IGSPNDLHLIDE
+397 
-409 NGSEGIGLFRSE
+409 
-421 FLFMESKQAPSED
+421 
-434 QQYAIYRKVAEHM
+434 
-447 KGKTVILRLLD
+447 
-458 IGGDKPLS
+458 
-466 YLNFPKEE
+466 
-474 NPFLGWR
+474 
-481 GVRLYKDNPEVFLS
+481 
-495 QIRAAIRA
+495 
-503 AAYGDL
+503 
-509 WVMIPMVISL
+509 
-519 DEVRWIKQQIA
+519 
-530 EQSVKLEAEGRNH
+530 
-543 NPHLKVG
+543 
-550 IMIETPASALIAE
+550 
-563 QLAQE
+563 
-568 AAFFSIGTNDLT
+568 
-580 QYTLAVDRGNTK
+580 
-592 ISVLYDG
+592 
-599 LHPAV
+599 
-604 LRLMKMTCDAGR
+604 
-616 KAGIDVGIC
+616 
-625 GEMGGQLEATP
+625 
-636 LLVGMGFNEISIS
+636 
-649 GKMLPAVK
+649 
-657 YSISRLNAAA
+657 
-667 CRELLDKAIAAN
+667 
-679 DAEAVRKL
+679 
-687 LQDIKH
+687 

>member
-1 MQEKNLTLNN
+1 
-11 PSGLHARPAKDFVQ
+11 
-25 LAKGFEANVTI
+25 
-36 VKDGNEYNGK
+36 
-46 SLMKLLQAGLSKGDQ
+46 MKA
-61 LVLKTDGADE
+61 
-71 ADALEKLADYITNLA
+71 
-86 EYPAPPEPVP
+86 
-96 KNRLKHTAA
+96 
-105 AGSGCGNTPPTL
+105 
-117 EEQLM
+117 
-122 KNYEGLAA
+122 YEGLAA

-150 TRSIT
+150 TRTIS
-155 EDEIKSE
+155 EDEVKNE

-177 EALYNRVLEK
+177 EGLYNRVLEK

-201 LLADEELENDIQA
+201 LLADEELDNDIQA

-236 SMRALEDEYL
+236 TMRNLEDEYL

-261 LALNGLPFASLASA
+261 LALNGLPFASLGSA
-275 PPDSVI
+275 PPDSII

-292 QLDVEKVRGFV
+292 QLDIEKVRGFV

-335 RSGITALLDG
+335 TSGITALLDG
-345 DTGKLILDPDDKTRG
+345 DTGHLVLDPDEQTRNI
-360 LYTEKKAQQ
+360 YTNKKAQQ

-382 PATTEDGKTFALYSN
+382 PATTLDHKTFALYSN

-519 DEVRWIKQQIA
+519 DEVRWVKQQIA

-592 ISVLYDG
+592 ISDLYDG

-604 LRLMKMTCDAGR
+604 LRLMKMTCDAAH

-625 GEMGGQLEATP
+625 GEMGGQPEATP

-657 YSISRLNAAA
+657 YAISKLQYDECRTLLNN
-667 CRELLDKAIAAN
+667 AIAAE

-687 LQDIKH
+687 LPGVKH

>member
-1 MQEKNLTLNN
+1 
-11 PSGLHARPAKDFVQ
+11 
-25 LAKGFEANVTI
+25 
-36 VKDGNEYNGK
+36 
-46 SLMKLLQAGLSKGDQ
+46 
-61 LVLKTDGADE
+61 
-71 ADALEKLADYITNLA
+71 
-86 EYPAPPEPVP
+86 
-96 KNRLKHTAA
+96 
-105 AGSGCGNTPPTL
+105 
-117 EEQLM
+117 M
-122 KNYEGLAA
+122 KNHEGLAA

-150 TRSIT
+150 TRTIS
-155 EDEIKSE
+155 EDEIKNE

-201 LLADEELENDIQA
+201 LLADEELDNDIQA

-335 RSGITALLDG
+335 KSGITALLDG
-345 DTGKLILDPDDKTRG
+345 DTGELILNPDDKTRKI
-360 LYTEKKAQQ
+360 YSEKKAQQ

-519 DEVRWIKQQIA
+519 DELRWVKQQIA
-530 EQSVKLEAEGRNH
+530 EQSIKLEAEGRNH
-543 NPHLKVG
+543 NPNLKVG

-563 QLAQE
+563 QLAKE

-657 YSISRLNAAA
+657 YAISHLNADD
-667 CRELLDKAIAAN
+667 CRALLDKAIAAD
-679 DAEAVRKL
+679 DADAVRKL

>member
-1 MQEKNLTLNN
+1 
-11 PSGLHARPAKDFVQ
+11 
-25 LAKGFEANVTI
+25 
-36 VKDGNEYNGK
+36 
-46 SLMKLLQAGLSKGDQ
+46 
-61 LVLKTDGADE
+61 
-71 ADALEKLADYITNLA
+71 
-86 EYPAPPEPVP
+86 
-96 KNRLKHTAA
+96 
-105 AGSGCGNTPPTL
+105 
-117 EEQLM
+117 M

-150 TRSIT
+150 TRTISDA
-155 EDEIKSE
+155 EVKNE

-177 EALYNRVLEK
+177 EGLYNRVLEK

-201 LLADEELENDIQA
+201 LLADEELDNDIQA
-214 LIRDERKT
+214 LIRDEHKT

-236 SMRALEDEYL
+236 NMRALEDEYL

-275 PPDSVI
+275 PPDSII

-292 QLDVEKVRGFV
+292 QLDIEKVRGFV

-335 RSGITALLDG
+335 KSGITALLDG

-519 DEVRWIKQQIA
+519 DELRWVKQQIA
-530 EQSVKLEAEGRNH
+530 EQSIKLEAEGRNH
-543 NPHLKVG
+543 NPNLKVG

-563 QLAQE
+563 QLAKE

-657 YSISRLNAAA
+657 YSISRLNAKA

-679 DAEAVRKL
+679 DADAVRKL
-687 LQDIKH
+687 LQEIKH

>member
-1 MQEKNLTLNN
+1 
-11 PSGLHARPAKDFVQ
+11 
-25 LAKGFEANVTI
+25 
-36 VKDGNEYNGK
+36 
-46 SLMKLLQAGLSKGDQ
+46 
-61 LVLKTDGADE
+61 
-71 ADALEKLADYITNLA
+71 
-86 EYPAPPEPVP
+86 
-96 KNRLKHTAA
+96 
-105 AGSGCGNTPPTL
+105 
-117 EEQLM
+117 M

-335 RSGITALLDG
+335 KSGITALLDG
-345 DTGKLILDPDDKTRG
+345 DTGELILNPDDKTRKI
-360 LYTEKKAQQ
+360 YSEKKAQQ

-519 DEVRWIKQQIA
+519 DEVRWVKQQIA
-530 EQSVKLEAEGRNH
+530 EQSIKLEAEGRNH
-543 NPHLKVG
+543 NPNLKVG

-657 YSISRLNAAA
+657 YSISQLNAAA

-679 DAEAVRKL
+679 DADAVRKL